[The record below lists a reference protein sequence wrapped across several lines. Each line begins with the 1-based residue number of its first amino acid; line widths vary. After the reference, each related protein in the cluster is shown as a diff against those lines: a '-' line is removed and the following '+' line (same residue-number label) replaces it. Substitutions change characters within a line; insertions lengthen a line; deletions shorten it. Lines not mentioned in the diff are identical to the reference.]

1 MKFVK
6 MHGVG
11 NDYVFVDCFRQT
23 VDMPEKLAIA
33 ISDRHFGVG
42 SDGLVL
48 IMPSDVADCRM
59 RMFNA
64 DGSEGKM
71 CGNAIRCVGKYFFEN
86 IDSSSQTIEI
96 ETLSGV
102 KRLSLTVEQSKVTFA
117 SVDMGTADF
126 NAKNVPF
133 LCEAEE
139 FINSPLTTSESIF
152 NATVLSMG
160 NPHCVI
166 FVDNVADFDVERYGK
181 QIEHHHLFP
190 ERVNTEFIE
199 IIGKNRIKMR
209 VWERGSG
216 ETLACG
222 TGACASVAA
231 AVRNGLVPAETE
243 IIVELLGGELF
254 ITCHSDC
261 SVTMKGNAVE
271 VFRGEY

>member
-23 VDMPEKLAIA
+23 VHTPKELAIA
-33 ISDRHFGVG
+33 ISNRHFGVG

-48 IMPSDVADCRM
+48 IMPSDIADCRM
-59 RMFNA
+59 RMFNS

-86 IDSSSQTIEI
+86 IDSSSQTIEV

-117 SVDMGTADF
+117 SVDMGVADF
-126 NAKNVPF
+126 NVKNVPF
-133 LCEAEE
+133 LCETDE
-139 FINSPLTTSESIF
+139 FINSPLTISEGIF
-152 NATVLSMG
+152 NATVLSIG

-166 FVDNVADFDVERYGK
+166 FVDNVADFDVERYGR
-181 QIEHHHLFP
+181 QIEHHQLFL
-190 ERVNTEFIE
+190 ERVNTEFVE
-199 IIGKNRIKMR
+199 IVGTNRIKMR

-216 ETLACG
+216 QTLACG
-222 TGACASVAA
+222 TGACASVVA

-243 IIVELLGGELF
+243 ITVELLGGELF
-254 ITCHSDC
+254 ITCHSDY